1 MSPLEQV
8 VIESEYEN
16 PEKLQARAEG
26 VRIYRELS
34 GRTSIPVG
42 KQYWTLSALQT
53 TNPTSEINQ
62 MVALGLCTKEQFY
75 GADELVELIEQNKI
89 NHPEAHWLAGDWYGI
104 ISQDGFN
111 PELIYLDL
119 TSMADSPFSADITYR
134 TMKACPPD
142 TVLLVN
148 VALTNPW
155 SGHKTEIEPLFEHI
169 TDKMTEAECAQ
180 WNLEDF
186 PLFTYCGSG
195 CTVMC
200 TVGLKK
206 SMERRTS

>member
-1 MSPLEQV
+1 MSAPTQV

-26 VRIYRELS
+26 VRIYRELT

-42 KQYWTLSALQT
+42 KQYWTLAALQT
-53 TNPTSEINQ
+53 TNLTSEICQ
-62 MVALGLCTKEQFY
+62 MVALGLLTKDQFY
-75 GADELVELIEQNKI
+75 GADDITELIEQNKI
-89 NHPEAHWLAGDWYGI
+89 NHPEAHWFAGDWYGI
-104 ISQDGFN
+104 IARDDFN

-134 TMKACPPD
+134 TMKSCPAD

-155 SGHKTEIEPLFEHI
+155 SGHETEIEPLLENV
-169 TDKMTEAECAQ
+169 TDKMTEAECSQ
-180 WNLEDF
+180 WNLTDF
-186 PLFTYCGSG
+186 PMFKYCGSG
-195 CTVMC
+195 STVMC
-200 TVGLKK
+200 TVGFRKGI
-206 SMERRTS
+206 